1 MNKLVKDML
10 MARYGGED
18 SRSRDYRGGDYAY
31 DRNRSDYTSDYR
43 RRDMQRGDGTYAQP
57 YPDRADRHYE
67 YPQQFEDR
75 RRSDM
80 RSRDYGNDYRS
91 DYRGDY
97 GDYARGDRGETQ
109 YGKMSEKDIKTWERN
124 LINSDGTRGGHFKKD
139 DVEHIANKSGIDVHR
154 FGGIDVF
161 AITMNAMYADYCAVA
176 KKFGNDIPEFYA
188 CLAKAFLEDKDFK
201 GSGEEK
207 LWLYYKCIAEQE
219 E

>member
-10 MARYGGED
+10 MARYDNQD

-31 DRNRSDYTSDYR
+31 DRNRGDYNADYR
-43 RRDMQRGDGTYAQP
+43 RRDMQRGDSTYAQP
-57 YPDRADRHYE
+57 YPGMSDRHYE
-67 YPQQFEDR
+67 HPQQFEDHR
-75 RRSDM
+75 YGDM
-80 RSRDYGNDYRS
+80 RGGDYRRDY
-91 DYRGDY
+91 GDY

-109 YGKMSEKDIKTWERN
+109 YGKMSEKDIKSWEQH
-124 LINSDGTRGGHFKKD
+124 LVNSDGTHGAHFKKD
-139 DVEHIANKSGIDVHR
+139 QIEHVVSRAGIDVR
-154 FGGIDVF
+154 KFGGMDVF

-176 KKFGNDIPEFYA
+176 KKFGNDVPEFYA